1 METQTRSKILIVDD
15 DRTNLM
21 YLDNLLSEES
31 TLHMAKNGEQALKR
45 ADEHMPDL
53 ILLDI
58 TMPGMN
64 GYEVLSELKRSDRT
78 RNIPVIFITGLNT
91 YEDEMKGLA
100 LGADDY
106 IFKPFNDA
114 VVLLRIRNRLNIINQ
129 MRLVLESEIV
139 EKCSLIDMPLIFFRC
154 RKCKREFN
162 SFQDAKDCEMKHL
175 RPVSV
180 SVVQY
185 TIKDW
190 PYQVEV
196 LFDDGSTRLYNA
208 DDLSG

>member
-1 METQTRSKILIVDD
+1 MRTQEKSKILIVDD
-15 DRTNLM
+15 DRANLM

-31 TLHMAKNGEQALKR
+31 TLHMAKNGMQALKR

-58 TMPGMN
+58 LMPEMN
-64 GYEVLSELKRSDRT
+64 GYEVLSELKKSERT

-91 YEDEMKGLA
+91 YEDEMRGLE

-114 VVLLRIRNRLNIINQ
+114 IVRLRIRNRLNIINQ
-129 MRLVLESEIV
+129 MRLIFETEIAGQS
-139 EKCSLIDMPLIFFRC
+139 SLTNMPLVFYKC
-154 RKCKREFN
+154 RKCKREY
-162 SFQDAKDCEMKHL
+162 SDFQDAKNCEMSHL
-175 RPVSV
+175 QPVSV
-180 SVVQY
+180 RAVQY
-185 TIKDW
+185 TIRHW

-196 LFDDGSTRLYNA
+196 LFDDGSKKIYNA
-208 DDLSG
+208 DDMSG